1 MPDKI
6 LVVKCDTYDEYCK
19 ACDKF
24 DSIGCV
30 ADNGAGKPGHRLN
43 GYGSTRYDFN
53 LGVRYLVK
61 HGDIVKKA
69 ITNNFGYK
77 FNVIS
82 VAEFLT
88 KQF

>member
-6 LVVKCDTYDEYCK
+6 LVVKCDTYDEYFK

-30 ADNGAGKPGHRLN
+30 ADNGAGKRGHRLN
-43 GYGSTRYDFN
+43 GYGSTRDDFN
-53 LGVRYLVK
+53 RGVRYLVK
-61 HGDIVKKA
+61 HDDIVKKA

-82 VAEFLT
+82 VSEFL